1 MNKLFK
7 YLARFNRREQTILII
22 GAAAVVL
29 YLFWMVL
36 LVPLQE
42 RRDAQIQANASATL
56 SLGRVQVLAAR
67 LERAQQ
73 NEQRQGGGGD
83 ISRLVDNSLQ
93 ATGLRMAGFQ
103 PGTGG
108 EVRVRLERMPYDRVM
123 QWLYDLE
130 YRHELSIQDLTLS
143 PTTDEGLVSVN
154 IRLQQR

>member
-1 MNKLFK
+1 MNQIFK
-7 YLARFNRREQTILII
+7 YLARFNRREQTILIV
-22 GAAAVVL
+22 GVAAVVV

-42 RRDAQIQANASATL
+42 RRETQIQANTSAAL

-67 LERAQQ
+67 LERASQ
-73 NEQRQGGGGD
+73 NGQRQGSGGD
-83 ISRLVDNSLQ
+83 ISRLVDSSLQ
-93 ATGLRMAGFQ
+93 ANGLRMAGFQ

-130 YRHELSIQDLTLS
+130 YRHEVSIQDLTLS